1 MIQRAVT
8 TADPVRQHLQ
18 ALHTSSELTL
28 LFRRMYQPEGAMV
41 TPEAAIAALHRAG
54 VRCVL
59 MGTHGLGGWRSEPR
73 ATQDVDVLVP
83 KRDVRK
89 AVRALRERYPDLEVS
104 DTPAVARFIDPA
116 TGKGV
121 LDVMKPIA

>member
-1 MIQRAVT
+1 MIRRAGA
-8 TADPVRQHLQ
+8 TADPVRQHLE
-18 ALHTSSELTL
+18 ALHTSSELTQ
-28 LFRRMYQPEGAMV
+28 LFRDMYRR
-41 TPEAAIAALHRAG
+41 EAAVVRPEDVIAALHRAG

-116 TGKGV
+116 TGKVV
-121 LDVMKPIA
+121 LDV